1 MNVITTWSRRFYQ
14 DLIKHG
20 ETKAQEDS
28 TAEPEKVQYQYMAQK

>member
-1 MNVITTWSRRFYQ
+1 MLLWY
-14 DLIKHG
+14 DLEDSTRIWLKHG